1 MPTPE
6 EKQIATAIRDQIGT
20 NTLMCIGAHELGIV
34 PATDK
39 ILGGLAFKL
48 GRNPK
53 MKQGGNVMITLLPS
67 DTYRVC
73 IMSSRG
79 KMMLE
84 QEDVYCDQLG
94 GPEGIIEQV
103 TG

>member
-1 MPTPE
+1 
-6 EKQIATAIRDQIGT
+6 
-20 NTLMCIGAHELGIV
+20 
-34 PATDK
+34 
-39 ILGGLAFKL
+39 
-48 GRNPK
+48 
-53 MKQGGNVMITLLPS
+53 MKQGGNVMVTLSYS

-84 QEDVYCDQLG
+84 VEDIYCDQLG
-94 GPEGIIEQV
+94 GPEGVIEQV

>member
-1 MPTPE
+1 MSNDLA
-6 EKQIATAIRDQIGT
+6 IANAVKHQIGI
-20 NTLMCIGAHELGIV
+20 NTLMCIGAHDFQALPE
-34 PATDK
+34 TDK
-39 ILGGLAFKL
+39 VLGGLAFKL

-84 QEDVYCDQLG
+84 VEGVYCDQLG
-94 GPEGIIEQV
+94 GQHGVIEQV

>member
-1 MPTPE
+1 MPSPSE
-6 EKQIATAIRDQIGT
+6 IANTIKHQIGI
-20 NTLMCIGAHELGIV
+20 NTLMCIGAHNLGIV

-67 DTYRVC
+67 DTYTVR

-84 QEDVYCDQLG
+84 TSDVYCDQLA
-94 GPEGIIEQV
+94 GPQGVIEQV

>member
-1 MPTPE
+1 MPSPKE
-6 EKQIATAIRDQIGT
+6 IANTIRDQIGI
-20 NTLMCIGAHELGIV
+20 NTLMCIGAHNLGIV

-53 MKQGGNVMITLLPS
+53 MKQGGTVMIQLLPS
-67 DTYRVC
+67 DTYRVA
-73 IMSSRG
+73 IMTSRG
-79 KMMLE
+79 KMVLDIS
-84 QEDVYCDQLG
+84 DVYGDQLG
-94 GPEGIIEQV
+94 SSSGVIEQV

>member
-1 MPTPE
+1 MPTPRE
-6 EKQIATAIRDQIGT
+6 IANTIRDQIGI
-20 NTLMCIGAHELGIV
+20 NTLMCIGAHNLGIV

-39 ILGGLAFKL
+39 HQGGLAFKL

-53 MKQGGNVMITLLPS
+53 MKQGGNVMITLAAS

-84 QEDVYCDQLG
+84 VEDVYCDMLG
-94 GPEGIIEQV
+94 GPHGVIEQV

>member
-1 MPTPE
+1 MPSPKE
-6 EKQIATAIRDQIGT
+6 IANIIKQQIGI
-20 NTLMCIGAHELGIV
+20 NTLMCIGAHAMGIV

-39 ILGGLAFKL
+39 HLGGLAFKL

-53 MKQGGNVMITLLPS
+53 MKQGGMVMITLLPS

-79 KMMLE
+79 KLMLE
-84 QEDVYCDQLG
+84 AEDIYCDQLG
-94 GPEGIIEQV
+94 GKHGVIEGV

>member
-1 MPTPE
+1 MPSPKE
-6 EKQIATAIRDQIGT
+6 IANTIRDQIGI
-20 NTLMCIGAHELGIV
+20 NTLMCIGAHNLGIV

-53 MKQGGNVMITLLPS
+53 MKQGGTVMIQLLPS
-67 DTYRVC
+67 DTYRVA
-73 IMSSRG
+73 IMTSRG
-79 KMMLE
+79 KMVLE

-94 GPEGIIEQV
+94 GPEGVIERV

>member
-1 MPTPE
+1 MPTAQE
-6 EKQIATAIRDQIGT
+6 IANTIKHQIGI
-20 NTLMCIGAHELGIV
+20 NTLMCIGAHNLGIV

-39 ILGGLAFKL
+39 QLGGLAFKL

-53 MKQGGNVMITLLPS
+53 MKQGGSVMIFLLPN
-67 DTYRVC
+67 DTYRVA

-94 GPEGIIEQV
+94 GPHGVIEQV